1 MVFFWLLDYS
11 AGGEPRA
18 LYMIGKYCTTK
29 LPPKAPCQMFYLVD
43 FFVNLVDFFVN
54 FYINSFYTNMFIYVY
69 NIYKFD

>member
-1 MVFFWLLDYS
+1 
-11 AGGEPRA
+11 
-18 LYMIGKYCTTK
+18 
-29 LPPKAPCQMFYLVD
+29 MFYLVD